1 MDKEQW
7 YNEVLLSHRR
17 DEMRPLAAIW
27 MNLQIVMLNEVSQT
41 EKHKIS
47 CDIAYMWNI
56 KKWYKGIYL

>member
-1 MDKEQW
+1 
-7 YNEVLLSHRR
+7 
-17 DEMRPLAAIW
+17 MRPLAAIW

-56 KKWYKGIYL
+56 KEKDTLISSLIVL

>member
-1 MDKEQW
+1 
-7 YNEVLLSHRR
+7 
-17 DEMRPLAAIW
+17 MRPLAAIW

-56 KKWYKGIYL
+56 KKWYKGTYLQNGSRVTDVENKLMVTRG